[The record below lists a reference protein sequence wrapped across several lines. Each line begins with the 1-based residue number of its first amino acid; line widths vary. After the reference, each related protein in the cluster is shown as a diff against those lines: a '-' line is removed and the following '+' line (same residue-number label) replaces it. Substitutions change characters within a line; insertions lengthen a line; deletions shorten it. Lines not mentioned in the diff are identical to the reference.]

1 MNQKYNKVPEIITG
15 KDLDY
20 LSDMF
25 QWNYEAL
32 KKTYDSMNVVEDEEI
47 IQIFEKATTIF
58 EENINI
64 VLDILTTGGAN
75 NE

>member
-1 MNQKYNKVPEIITG
+1 MNQKYKKVPEIITG